1 MSAKFEIHFHAPVG
15 QNINNVEHMD
25 VHVDKEGQVQVINA
39 EKVVSHNDDKHSEDS
54 EPKPIDVLENL
65 IFSKLFDSNEKLLML
80 RKEIAASIDFGVAT
94 PLYSD
99 TIGLN
104 RPKIDPQMKNEWFF
118 ILAALK
124 DSNVLRSR
132 PVKDKEFV
140 EQMVK
145 FFPMLP
151 NLDFDSAEEYQK
163 GMRQFAQSISVERRK
178 WKIKDKVV
186 RLVDLQAKQHL
197 LTKQS
202 KEKIDRIFRIAF
214 PLYSGLC
221 QLLQTIR
228 K

>member
-1 MSAKFEIHFHAPVG
+1 MSGAKFEIHFHAPVG

-25 VHVDKEGQVQVINA
+25 VHVDKDGHVQILNA
-39 EKVVSHNDDKHSEDS
+39 ENIVTHEQETPFDQPSAGE
-54 EPKPIDVLENL
+54 DVLENI

-80 RKEIAASIDFGVAT
+80 RKEIASSIDLGVAT

-99 TIGLN
+99 TVGLN

-151 NLDFDSAEEYQK
+151 NLEFANAEEYETE
-163 GMRQFAQSISVERRK
+163 MRKFAQSISVERRK
-178 WKIKDKVV
+178 WKVKGNVV

-214 PLYSGLC
+214 PLYTGLC

>member
-1 MSAKFEIHFHAPVG
+1 MSEAKFEIHFHAPVG

-25 VHVDKEGQVQVINA
+25 VRVDKDGQVQVLNA
-39 EKVVSHNDDKHSEDS
+39 ENIVHHEQETRSDQLAAGE
-54 EPKPIDVLENL
+54 DVLENL

-80 RKEIAASIDFGVAT
+80 RKEIAASIDLGVAT
-94 PLYSD
+94 PLYTD
-99 TIGLN
+99 TLGLN
-104 RPKIDPQMKNEWFF
+104 RTKIDPQMKNEWFF
-118 ILAALK
+118 IFAALK
-124 DSNVLRSR
+124 DSNVLRNR

-151 NLDFDSAEEYQK
+151 NLEFANAEEYETE
-163 GMRQFAQSISVERRK
+163 MRKFAQSISVERRK
-178 WKIKDKVV
+178 WKVKGNVV

-214 PLYSGLC
+214 PLYTALS

>member
-1 MSAKFEIHFHAPVG
+1 MSGAKFEIHFHAPVG

-25 VHVDKEGQVQVINA
+25 VRVDKDGQVQVLNA
-39 EKVVSHNDDKHSEDS
+39 ENIVTHEQKTPFDQPSAGE
-54 EPKPIDVLENL
+54 DVLENI

-80 RKEIAASIDFGVAT
+80 RKEIASSIDLGIAT

-99 TIGLN
+99 TVGLN

-151 NLDFDSAEEYQK
+151 NLEFANAEEYETE
-163 GMRQFAQSISVERRK
+163 MRKFAQSISVERRK
-178 WKIKDKVV
+178 WKVKGNVV

-214 PLYSGLC
+214 PLYTALS